1 MKKRISALIA
11 LGMLSPITYLNTK
24 AVEINCKS
32 PVHKKSEYCKEKNE
46 TKYSED
52 GVTPLIEV
60 NDWKNPPK
68 KIPWST
74 IVEVQSPFES
84 YKAVW
89 DQDYKG
95 ISCFI
100 SCDIYEGFVS
110 RWTSDQLALSQ
121 FRSRC
126 ALGPCRKNYYDISS
140 GVDISIN
147 GETYYL
153 SGQNGLFVLNAKVRR
168 AIISSGDKAKLSIRV
183 GGNNSAIYNIG
194 EETTAAVSK
203 LILESKMEDEAF
215 SRKGVQVNISNAISY
230 SDKVGPIIKRVLPG
244 VVQVETPRGKGTG
257 FVIDNSGLAL
267 TNRHVVGKFKTVKIK
282 LNNSEEFTAEV
293 IGRTS
298 DLDVALLSIKTK
310 NRALNSLPLCIK
322 KSPTVG
328 DDIVVIGN
336 PLGLQSTI
344 TRGIVSAIRNED
356 GSTMLQIDASVNPGN
371 SGGPIINYNGEV
383 LGIVTSKRVG
393 MGIEGIGFGIG
404 ISSAIESLGAKVNT
418 PNISFEEVEKLVNQG
433 KMTSCQNLIS

>member
-1 MKKRISALIA
+1 MKKTISTLIA
-11 LGMLSPITYLNTK
+11 LGMLSPITYINTK
-24 AVEINCKS
+24 AVEINCNS
-32 PVHKKSEYCKEKNE
+32 PVHKKKDICIEKNKP
-46 TKYSED
+46 KYSKD
-52 GVTPLIEV
+52 GETPIIEV
-60 NDWKNPPK
+60 KDWKNPPK

-74 IVEVQSPFES
+74 IVEVQSPFET

-95 ISCFI
+95 IGCLI
-100 SCDIYEGFVS
+100 SCNYYEGFIS
-110 RWTSDQLALSQ
+110 RWTSDQLSLSQ
-121 FRSRC
+121 FRSDC
-126 ALGPCRKNYYDISS
+126 GLGRCRKNYYDISS

-147 GETYYL
+147 GETYFL
-153 SGQNGLFVLNAKVRR
+153 TGQNGLFVLNAKVRR
-168 AIISSGDKAKLSIRV
+168 AILAAGDKANMSIRV
-183 GGNNSAIYNIG
+183 GGSNSTIYNIG
-194 EETTAAVSK
+194 DETSSAIAK
-203 LILESKMEDEAF
+203 LIKEANAEDEEF
-215 SRKGVQVNISNAISY
+215 SRKGVQISLSNAISS
-230 SDKVGPIIKRVLPG
+230 SDKVGPIVKRVLPG

-257 FVIDNSGLAL
+257 FVIDKSGLAL
-267 TNRHVVGKFKTVKIK
+267 TNRHVVGKFKTVKVK
-282 LNNSEEFTAEV
+282 LNNGEEFTAEV

-298 DLDVALLSIKTK
+298 DLDVALLSIKTNNK
-310 NRALNSLPLCIK
+310 GLNSLPLCIK

-328 DDIVVIGN
+328 DDIIVIGN

-404 ISSAIESLGAKVNT
+404 ITSAIESLGAKVT
-418 PNISFEEVEKLVNQG
+418 TSNIGFEEVEKLVNQG
-433 KMTSCQNLIS
+433 KMTSCQNFIG